1 MITRAEANEA
11 KKRAGKMLTEAGIKF
26 TEAELDR
33 MDVADF
39 GLSWQLKG
47 RRFYPCLKLRR

>member
-26 TEAELDR
+26 TEAELD
-33 MDVADF
+33 
-39 GLSWQLKG
+39 
-47 RRFYPCLKLRR
+47 